1 MIASLRVVQSAPLI
15 LQLDYPDEWER
26 PSTVAKAALVLAVA
40 VHTCDSEGEAQTHLY
55 HLRLDPNGEGA
66 FPVAPF
72 EPRYDTAKLFT
83 VDPLTLE
90 GADE

>member
-1 MIASLRVVQSAPLI
+1 
-15 LQLDYPDEWER
+15 
-26 PSTVAKAALVLAVA
+26 
-40 VHTCDSEGEAQTHLY
+40 
-55 HLRLDPNGEGA
+55 
-66 FPVAPF
+66 VAPF